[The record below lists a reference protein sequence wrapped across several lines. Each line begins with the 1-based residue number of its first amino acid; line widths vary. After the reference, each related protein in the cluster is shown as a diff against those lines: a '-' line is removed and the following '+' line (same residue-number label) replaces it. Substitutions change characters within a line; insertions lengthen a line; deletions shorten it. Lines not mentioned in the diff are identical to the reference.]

1 MPTLAA
7 HLTLL
12 HPHILLKGL
21 FGRLWDSCVPGCK
34 PHAYLLNEGKSWTP
48 VWRSGVQK
56 REARLLEEAGGS
68 CVQRRQGEAS
78 VCRLAA
84 T

>member
-1 MPTLAA
+1 MPTWAA

-48 VWRSGVQK
+48 VWRSGV
-56 REARLLEEAGGS
+56 
-68 CVQRRQGEAS
+68 
-78 VCRLAA
+78 
-84 T
+84 